1 MVRILNT
8 THRIVHRN
16 EQKFSKHSSQLL
28 WVVQEWLS
36 WVVLVPGL
44 SQGCSQGAGQGCCP
58 LTHSWERVCFRLPH
72 VASPQAASGRAAGSP
87 RSNPR
92 ACEKEHPRQS
102 HSMLLTQFGNY
113 ISFLF
118 YILFLGSQSVRPGLP
133 HRRGLHKDVNTRR
146 WRSVLPQAMK
156 TLLRK
161 LYLTLSVHECEFPW
175 ACSCQAHGRFLGNGK
190 HEEVEDRMVFV
201 LEASKLSLD
210 FSQPESWPLI
220 PPRNRTRA
228 AQKATGSPW
237 RATHQVCFSGKKKK
251 FSKVMEDGLQK
262 RKENP
267 LWGFGNSS
275 GERWWAELVQWH
287 LKGVFLIFRRE
298 ILLNVNLDVGCEGE
312 ET

>member
-1 MVRILNT
+1 M
-8 THRIVHRN
+8 
-16 EQKFSKHSSQLL
+16 
-28 WVVQEWLS
+28 
-36 WVVLVPGL
+36 
-44 SQGCSQGAGQGCCP
+44 
-58 LTHSWERVCFRLPH
+58 WEGTPKTE
-72 VASPQAASGRAAGSP
+72 PQHA
-87 RSNPR
+87 SNPIW
-92 ACEKEHPRQS
+92 K
-102 HSMLLTQFGNY
+102 LYL
-113 ISFLF
+113 ISFLHP
-118 YILFLGSQSVRPGLP
+118 IPWKSVSKARPSAQEGITQGCEHQEVKVSP
-133 HRRGLHKDVNTRR
+133 P
-146 WRSVLPQAMK
+146 SSYK